1 MLSINDLVR
10 EFKKVTIRNSTKMIF
25 PEFKL
30 ENKTLKELEKE
41 SKKLVQ
47 ETSLNQSKRKKVI
60 SVDVSLEEIPENS
73 IDNYTPSVLKTQYYL
88 HKEYVN
94 GRIKSMIDTGT
105 KFRMP
110 AIPEDISENIVKFI
124 LRNKCNDRTSSWN
137 CKSGDL
143 FSEKEGKQEC
153 KCFTSDGP
161 LSFTPSTEWNVIY
174 FLDARHWLEDKFILY
189 RINLKRTSVEW
200 KNIRMN
206 KNETFENQC
215 DQGRRPRLSWDL
227 LYPQISSNCVKIYE
241 GVFNDIFT
249 PVKVM

>member
-73 IDNYTPSVLKTQYYL
+73 NDNYTPSVLKTQYYL

-124 LRNKCNDRTSSWN
+124 LRNKCNDKTSSWN